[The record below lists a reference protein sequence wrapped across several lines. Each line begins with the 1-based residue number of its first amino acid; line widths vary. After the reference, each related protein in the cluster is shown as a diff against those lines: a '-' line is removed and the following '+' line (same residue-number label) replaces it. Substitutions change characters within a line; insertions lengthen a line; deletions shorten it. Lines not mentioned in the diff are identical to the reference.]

1 MNVFSSVR
9 SLLSRLKQKI
19 DELWKSEQTWKQF
32 KLIVTDPP
40 RYAGHFRLIKNELI
54 PFVEKHSLGVWVTNY
69 HNATSDFILFRV
81 RSVKN
86 KFEFVRSFLN
96 DLRRRRL
103 IANWESSNWD
113 PRSDAQDRI
122 EGLRRVPNFDPNMN
136 SIIGYDSVNNRILVS
151 SDSNIQGRQ
160 TQLTALF
167 ETLGECTKAIY
178 RHLDDKPKD
187 LWIVSVFIHLV
198 LNSLDFSGP
207 NPPSEEHYIRNI
219 PPL

>member
-1 MNVFSSVR
+1 MVWSRIRSV
-9 SLLSRLKQKI
+9 LSRLKRKI
-19 DELWKSEQTWKQF
+19 DELRRRELTWQQF

-40 RYAGHFRLIKNELI
+40 RYVGHFELIKNELI
-54 PFVEKHSLGVWVTNY
+54 TFVDKHSLGVWVTNY

-81 RSVKN
+81 KSSRGKLKSV
-86 KFEFVRSFLN
+86 RGFLN

-136 SIIGYDSVNNRILVS
+136 SIIGYDSVNDRILVS
-151 SDSNIQGRQ
+151 PDSSIQERQ

-167 ETLGECTKAIY
+167 ETLGECTRAIY

-207 NPPSEEHYIRNI
+207 NPPSEEHNIRNI